1 MSVQELSIERRR
13 DILQKEIG
21 RYIRKGF
28 RVVSQT
34 DTSAQLVKPK
44 RFSLLWAIIWLIL
57 AVLPFILYLLWYLSR
72 KDQVVYLTVDTQG
85 RISKS

>member
-57 AVLPFILYLLWYLSR
+57 AVLPFILYLLWYWSR